1 MPPVTL
7 SRHAYPILLDLNDRL
22 VVIVGGGA
30 VAVRKAIGVL
40 EAGVGQVR
48 CVAPAFHADM
58 PQAVLRVPEAY
69 RPEHLDRAGLVFAA
83 TDSPEVNDAVVR
95 DARTRGLWVNRAD
108 ADDAQPGDF
117 TVPARLR
124 QGPVTVT
131 VSAGAAPALA
141 AAIRD
146 GLAARWDPRWT
157 AMAEAMQTLRPMVL
171 SAKGQTAHRRG
182 DILRDL
188 ATEEAMEVLS
198 RGGVAG
204 LTEWLVHRHVDL
216 CSGGE
221 WERGRVGDAEP
232 SS

>member
-40 EAGVGQVR
+40 EAGAGQVR
-48 CVAPAFHADM
+48 CVAPTFHADM
-58 PQAVLRVPEAY
+58 PQAVQRVPEAY

-83 TDSPEVNDAVVR
+83 TDMAAVNDAVVR
-95 DARTRGLWVNRAD
+95 DARARGIWVNRAD
-108 ADDAQPGDF
+108 ADDAEPGDF
-117 TVPARLR
+117 TVPARMR
-124 QGPVTVT
+124 QGRVTVT

-157 AMAEAMQTLRPMVL
+157 GMAEAMQTLRPMVL
-171 SAKGQTAHRRG
+171 YAKGLSPDRRG

-188 ATEEAMEVLS
+188 VTEEAMEALS
-198 RGGVAG
+198 KGGVAG
-204 LTEWLVHRHVDL
+204 LTGWLTSRHADL
-216 CSGGE
+216 ARVGE
-221 WERGRVGDAEP
+221 WERGKVGDAEP
-232 SS
+232 GS